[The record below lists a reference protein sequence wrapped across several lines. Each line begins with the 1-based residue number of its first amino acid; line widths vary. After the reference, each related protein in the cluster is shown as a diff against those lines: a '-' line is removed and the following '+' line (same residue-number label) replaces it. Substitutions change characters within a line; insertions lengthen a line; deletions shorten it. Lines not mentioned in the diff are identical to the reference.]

1 MVQTKTKPISEQSDI
16 ELIRAVKKEASSE
29 AFEEICRRTDQL
41 FYKICHKYSSALAS
55 CGISFQDIL
64 NERDAV
70 ILQCIRSFKPSKKT
84 KLSSHIGNYTRYLCL
99 NSMNAKRIITV
110 SPDEEVMKN
119 IENQQ
124 VYHNYFQ
131 NYSSN
136 DENKNQIFNLVN
148 KISDPRIKKIF
159 KYRYSKRKKMIW
171 NKISSKLHTSPQT
184 VMALHNK
191 GLKLLRDE
199 ILSLQN
205 KI

>member
-41 FYKICHKYSSALAS
+41 FYKICHKYSYSLAT
-55 CGISFQDIL
+55 CGLNFQDIL

-70 ILQCIRSFKPSKKT
+70 LLQCIRSFKPSKKT

-171 NKISSKLHTSPQT
+171 SDIAKRMHTSPQT
-184 VMALHNK
+184 VMSWHRK
-191 GLKLLRDE
+191 GLSLLKE
-199 ILSLQN
+199 QVNSE
-205 KI
+205 K

>member
-1 MVQTKTKPISEQSDI
+1 VQTKTKPISEQSDI

-41 FYKICHKYSSALAS
+41 FYKICHKYSYSLAT
-55 CGISFQDIL
+55 CGLNFQDIL

-70 ILQCIRSFKPSKKT
+70 LLQCIRSFKPSKKT

-110 SPDEEVMKN
+110 SPDEEVTKN

-124 VYHNYFQ
+124 ICHDYFQ

-136 DENKNQIFNLVN
+136 EENKNQIFNLVN

-171 NKISSKLHTSPQT
+171 SDIAKRMHTSPQT
-184 VMALHNK
+184 VMSWHRK
-191 GLKLLRDE
+191 GLSLLKE
-199 ILSLQN
+199 QVNSE
-205 KI
+205 K

>member
-1 MVQTKTKPISEQSDI
+1 LVQTKTKPISEQSDI

-41 FYKICHKYSSALAS
+41 FYKICHKYSYSLAT
-55 CGISFQDIL
+55 CGLNFQDIL

-70 ILQCIRSFKPSKKT
+70 LLQCIRSFKPSKKT

-110 SPDEEVMKN
+110 SPDEEVTKN

-124 VYHNYFQ
+124 ICHDYFQ

-136 DENKNQIFNLVN
+136 EENKNQIFNLVN

-171 NKISSKLHTSPQT
+171 SDIAKRMHTSPQT
-184 VMALHNK
+184 VMSWHRK
-191 GLKLLRDE
+191 GLSLLKE
-199 ILSLQN
+199 QVNSE
-205 KI
+205 K

>member
-110 SPDEEVMKN
+110 SPDEEVTKN

-124 VYHNYFQ
+124 ICHDYFQ

-136 DENKNQIFNLVN
+136 EENKNQIFNLVN

-171 NKISSKLHTSPQT
+171 SDIAKRMHTSPQT
-184 VMALHNK
+184 VMSWHRK
-191 GLKLLRDE
+191 GLSLLKE
-199 ILSLQN
+199 QVNSE
-205 KI
+205 K

>member
-1 MVQTKTKPISEQSDI
+1 MQTKTKPISEQSDI

-41 FYKICHKYSSALAS
+41 FYKICHKYSYSLAT
-55 CGISFQDIL
+55 CGLNFQDIL

-70 ILQCIRSFKPSKKT
+70 LLQCIRSFKPSKKT

-110 SPDEEVMKN
+110 SPDEEVTKN

-124 VYHNYFQ
+124 ICHDYFQ

-136 DENKNQIFNLVN
+136 EENKNQIFNLVN

-171 NKISSKLHTSPQT
+171 SDIAKRMHTSPQT
-184 VMALHNK
+184 VMSWHRK
-191 GLKLLRDE
+191 GLSLLKE
-199 ILSLQN
+199 QVNSE
-205 KI
+205 K